1 MAAKQAAKKRQ
12 RKEEMAREVRRAR
25 EKEEMAWVRLEQER
39 AKIEK
44 EQRAAEERRA
54 REREAERA
62 RVQKE
67 QEERRAR
74 EEREAKAAKTRGHIS
89 ASSGENDESLLCVIC
104 LAADKTHVF
113 VPCGHIC
120 CCGRCSD
127 IIMQRSSKI
136 CPVCRQ
142 ACQMSIQTYK

>member
-1 MAAKQAAKKRQ
+1 
-12 RKEEMAREVRRAR
+12 
-25 EKEEMAWVRLEQER
+25 MAWVRLEQER

-44 EQRAAEERRA
+44 EQRAAEERRAREREAEEQRAAEERRA

-120 CCGRCSD
+120 CCGRCIPSTPCNT
-127 IIMQRSSKI
+127 R
-136 CPVCRQ
+136 P
-142 ACQMSIQTYK
+142 IQQSAIHSLHLTPGRNGA